1 MPAACDREGHGR
13 RMKYG
18 GGLDRDRDGMAN
30 GGKQRSGGYKRAN
43 RASLV
48 GCVRGAAAVRAVRG
62 IRVAEANHKRVGG
75 CPDRHLRY
83 DDAGEQQ
90 LQGKSV
96 AGRECDQRPDS
107 RSAPEECQHQST
119 PEGRLAEFEVV

>member
-1 MPAACDREGHGR
+1 MPAARDGESHGR
-13 RMKYG
+13 RMKRG
-18 GGLDRDRDGMAN
+18 GGLDRERDGMAN
-30 GGKQRSGGYKRAN
+30 GSKQRGGGCKRAN
-43 RASLV
+43 RASLMR
-48 GCVRGAAAVRAVRG
+48 CVRGVTAVRAVRG
-62 IRVAEANHKRVGG
+62 IRVAEANHKRIGG

-107 RSAPEECQHQST
+107 RPLSEECQHQST
-119 PEGRLAEFEVV
+119 PEGRLAGFEIV